1 MISKENDSN
10 LKELKRFEG
19 KSMMNKRKMNDILK
33 EVLHEKD
40 SLKSEL
46 DTLRWIFSIEFSD
59 VQEFSKQ
66 KLDALIN
73 LLRTKDTEI
82 SKNNFEL
89 QESKKAIFTKNNEI
103 SRYFNEATQVKLKNE
118 ELEKVNKA

>member
-1 MISKENDSN
+1 
-10 LKELKRFEG
+10 
-19 KSMMNKRKMNDILK
+19 MNEILK

-73 LLRTKDTEI
+73 LIRTKDTEI